1 MLNLPDQLEWL
12 VNHEVVMLF
21 IHFHHTW
28 KSCHSIKGVPTPL
41 QLKVLITAPIAVETD
56 AWNIVNPYVCIKS
69 SCAVAEAH
77 AWYVS
82 NVHGLNR
89 CILKCQSLLQNGGR
103 IRRRNGLSKIWC

>member
-56 AWNIVNPYVCIKS
+56 AWNIVNLTCV
-69 SCAVAEAH
+69 
-77 AWYVS
+77 
-82 NVHGLNR
+82 
-89 CILKCQSLLQNGGR
+89 LKVLAPLRKPMLGMFLMCMD
-103 IRRRNGLSKIWC
+103 